1 MPPQDH
7 ADAQLVQTGMEPHV
21 SVVSEEDNGALK
33 QNNVFAH
40 QETGTDS
47 PVFHVLLDNNGTQL
61 TTHAHA
67 QPILTG
73 TALTAEHV
81 QETTD
86 IGVIN
91 LTIVFAEQETGTE
104 PNVLFA
110 QKIPTG
116 MERLV
121 SLVMEVDC
129 GIQTLWF
136 ANVLMTLN
144 GTEFHVSRP
153 VLMEKPSLTVF
164 AFAHK
169 ANLNKKENVL
179 TTQLVKPDSNGMES
193 NVLEFHVSVVLH
205 STQDADVVKPQF
217 MPAPPVPI
225 GMVTDVFSLLT
236 SAQLVWFGKIIVA
249 NQTHQNALVILMN
262 SMANVFHCQLNANQV
277 SPGTTPM
284 DVSQLQTLAQLVLIT
299 TVLNVFHINHVIR
312 EESGTT
318 LYLNV
323 SALKELSQMVKN
335 VSDVPQVNSTLLEV
349 AIAQSELSSM
359 EPNVPLCQLT
369 NVLESQAQT
378 GTELIVFV
386 SQDSQQLE
394 AHAIVMVSSLVTIV
408 KDVQQN
414 QTLSS
419 PTVSVNVTMVML
431 MLMELV
437 H

>member
-1 MPPQDH
+1 
-7 ADAQLVQTGMEPHV
+7 
-21 SVVSEEDNGALK
+21 
-33 QNNVFAH
+33 
-40 QETGTDS
+40 
-47 PVFHVLLDNNGTQL
+47 
-61 TTHAHA
+61 
-67 QPILTG
+67 
-73 TALTAEHV
+73 
-81 QETTD
+81 
-86 IGVIN
+86 
-91 LTIVFAEQETGTE
+91 
-104 PNVLFA
+104 
-110 QKIPTG
+110 
-116 MERLV
+116 
-121 SLVMEVDC
+121 
-129 GIQTLWF
+129 
-136 ANVLMTLN
+136 
-144 GTEFHVSRP
+144 
-153 VLMEKPSLTVF
+153 
-164 AFAHK
+164 
-169 ANLNKKENVL
+169 
-179 TTQLVKPDSNGMES
+179 MES

-205 STQDADVVKPQF
+205 STLDADVVKPQF

-312 EESGTT
+312 EESGTI

-378 GTELIVFV
+378 GTELTVFV

-408 KDVQQN
+408 KDVQPN

-419 PTVSVNVTMVML
+419 PMVSANVTMVML
-431 MLMELV
+431 MLTELV